1 MPVLDA
7 SALAEYLAGGEHAAQ
22 VRARLLRDSEPLWA
36 PHLID
41 AEVGHVLRRAVMYG
55 ELRAGAAKAAL
66 IDLADLPLRRAGHVG
81 LLERAWSLRANV
93 SFYDALYVALAE
105 QLGMALVTLDAR
117 LGGAPGVQAPIDV
130 IGPDGTP

>member
-7 SALAEYLAGGEHAAQ
+7 SALAEYLAGGAHAAQ
-22 VRARLLRDSEPLWA
+22 VRARLLRDSEALWA
-36 PHLID
+36 PHLVD

-55 ELRAGAAKAAL
+55 ELQAGVAKAAL
-66 IDLADLPLRRAGHVG
+66 TDLAELPLRRAGHVG

-105 QLGMALVTLDAR
+105 HLDMALVTLDAR
-117 LGGAPGVQAPIDV
+117 LGGAPGVRAPIDV
-130 IGPDGTP
+130 IGPGGAP